1 MDTKINY
8 RAICGLDISK
18 PLKEIEEKYDYLL
31 EEKDRLQAE
40 NDRLKSEHYK
50 DLELTALKEKCDK
63 MEKDLL
69 RGFPISEEEK
79 EKINKWYDFHKME
92 NPQREHGCLEY
103 RFTPT
108 LIGTFGTVICACG
121 VQFLFQEAK

>member
-8 RAICGLDISK
+8 RVIFGLDISK
-18 PLKEIEEKYDYLL
+18 QLQDIKEKYDYLL
-31 EEKDRLQAE
+31 EKNDRLQAE
-40 NDRLKSEHYK
+40 NDRLKGAHYK
-50 DLELTALKEKCDK
+50 DSELAVMKEKCERL
-63 MEKDLL
+63 EKDLL
-69 RGFPISEEEK
+69 RGFPISEEEN
-79 EKINKWYDFHKME
+79 EKIKKWYDFHKME

-108 LIGTFGTVICACG
+108 AIGTFGTVICACG